1 MGSLN
6 QGQFKI
12 TSIGRLSIY
21 TYSINPK
28 NLTCWGKTTPAALH

>member
-6 QGQFKI
+6 QGQFKVA
-12 TSIGRLSIY
+12 SIGPSSIY
-21 TYSINPK
+21 TYATNLK